1 MGYTKLFS
9 SIIHST
15 IWREPDHVRIVWVTM
30 LAMTDQY
37 GVVECSVPGLADA
50 ARVNLQ
56 QCIEAID
63 RLSAPD
69 PYSRCPDYD
78 GRRIEKVDG
87 GFQILNYEYYR
98 RKASEEEKRE
108 KNADKQRRWRE
119 RQKALQS
126 VTEITDSNKS
136 LPSITDRNQALQ
148 PVTENNPSEQIRTD
162 QNIPDQIKDKKNK
175 KRASSPVVNEEDKKL
190 ALTFLKIFNQVFD
203 RDCGDLKG
211 TTKSIRHRMT
221 ADDYAEWQILISP
234 IMECAR
240 DPGVADLKNFG
251 PTMLLRDGR
260 HPRTGRDGHTTGAV
274 DWLERLYSVADTVR
288 LDERLTAI
296 AEHFG
301 LLDDIKRTGAKVYQ
315 RMETADE
322 MAF

>member
-56 QCIEAID
+56 QCIEAIE

-78 GRRIEKVDG
+78 GRRIEKIDG

-108 KNADKQRRWRE
+108 KNAEKQRRWRA
-119 RQKALQS
+119 RQKALTATNS
-126 VTEITDSNKS
+126 
-136 LPSITDRNQALQ
+136 NQALPNITDHNHTLP

-162 QNIPDQIKDKKNK
+162 QNKTDQNKDKKK
-175 KRASSPVVNEEDKKL
+175 RQRASSPVISEEDQKL
-190 ALTFLKIFNQVFD
+190 ALTFLKIFNAVFG
-203 RDCGDLKG
+203 RGCGDLKG
-211 TTKSIRHRMT
+211 AMKSIRHRMAT
-221 ADDYAEWQILISP
+221 DGYSDWQILISP

-240 DPGVADLKNFG
+240 DPNVKDLKNFG

-296 AEHFG
+296 AEHYG
-301 LLDDIKRTGAKVYQ
+301 LVDDIKRTGAKVYQ
-315 RMETADE
+315 RMETSDE

>member
-56 QCIEAID
+56 QCIEAIE

-78 GRRIEKVDG
+78 GRRIEKIDG

-108 KNADKQRRWRE
+108 KNAEKQRRWRA
-119 RQKALQS
+119 RQKALTATNS
-126 VTEITDSNKS
+126 
-136 LPSITDRNQALQ
+136 NQALPNITDHNHTLP
-148 PVTENNPSEQIRTD
+148 PVTENNPSDQNRSEQIRSD
-162 QNIPDQIKDKKNK
+162 HNNNKKKNRSIEVDK
-175 KRASSPVVNEEDKKL
+175 EYQEIAKRYLD
-190 ALTFLKIFNQVFD
+190 IFNEVFS
-203 RDCGDLKG
+203 RRGMPISVIAPLVHKRIEQG
-211 TTKSIRHRMT
+211 I
-221 ADDYAEWQILISP
+221 APWQIYAAP
-234 IMECAR
+234 ILLFHSSVNRGLFERPNLNAI
-240 DPGVADLKNFG
+240 
-251 PTMLLRDGR
+251 LLRDGER
-260 HPRTGRDGHTTGAV
+260 DVRGPGGTKPGVNWIGDLLLGIDTIDMDRRTTEIAQHFEIFEDLKNKVRSYWVEETTGAV
-274 DWLERLYSVADTVR
+274 ESLE
-288 LDERLTAI
+288 
-296 AEHFG
+296 
-301 LLDDIKRTGAKVYQ
+301 Q
-315 RMETADE
+315 
-322 MAF
+322 